1 MENHLVQPTFQ
12 FKCKKKK
19 KKKKNVAKMFLQLIE
34 THFPPA
40 NKLIKSLTVTLL
52 KLVTAE
58 LKISHK
64 LSKDIIRKLHT

>member
-1 MENHLVQPTFQ
+1 
-12 FKCKKKK
+12 
-19 KKKKNVAKMFLQLIE
+19 MFLQLID